1 MFSFA
6 PNEIFCFAGGVSE
19 QNVSLTFDQ
28 PKENCFLYISFT
40 LSKVMIR
47 PLVEVPQEANNS
59 IYFIILPS
67 FQKICCFSGSKPL
80 DQSVHLSTVVH
91 MMKTSVLNSF

>member
-28 PKENCFLYISFT
+28 PKENCFLNISFT
-40 LSKVMIR
+40 LRK
-47 PLVEVPQEANNS
+47 
-59 IYFIILPS
+59 ILIS
-67 FQKICCFSGSKPL
+67 L
-80 DQSVHLSTVVH
+80 H
-91 MMKTSVLNSF
+91 MW